1 MGIKMKK
8 IAKAEQGD
16 DSWYYLDNLHFT
28 KYKTTKTDNFYLRIS
43 KYKLAK
49 IYIFIYYICLA

>member
-49 IYIFIYYICLA
+49 IYIFI